1 MIALVTQQWRIDLF
15 GLLCGLS
22 GWGIGYVLGIIRERE
37 RLKEAQRRADWAYNR
52 YWLGDDGK
60 EF

>member
-1 MIALVTQQWRIDLF
+1 MGSNMSHQARIDLF

-22 GWGIGYVLGIIRERE
+22 GWGIGYLLGILRERE
-37 RLKEAQRRADWAYNR
+37 RLKEAQRRADWAYSR
-52 YWLGDDGK
+52 YWNGNDGD

>member
-1 MIALVTQQWRIDLF
+1 MSHQARIDLF

-22 GWGIGYVLGIIRERE
+22 GWGIGYVLGILRERE
-37 RLKEAQRRADWAYNR
+37 RLKEAKRRADWAYNR
-52 YWLGDDGK
+52 YWNGYDGD